1 MPKVTY
7 TGYLSVTYMDY
18 LDTDTGKV
26 LFVEPGGT
34 YNIQATGFN
43 APDVPP
49 SEFTLV
55 EDKEEEPH
63 NEEEEPFSAE
73 EDPAPEAEE

>member
-1 MPKVTY
+1 MPKVIY
-7 TGYLSVTYMDY
+7 TGHLSVTYMDY

-26 LFVEPGGT
+26 LSVEPGGT

-49 SEFTLV
+49 SEFTLA
-55 EDKEEEPH
+55 DEEEDY
-63 NEEEEPFSAE
+63 NEEEEPEPFPAE
-73 EDPAPEAEE
+73 EDSAPEVEE